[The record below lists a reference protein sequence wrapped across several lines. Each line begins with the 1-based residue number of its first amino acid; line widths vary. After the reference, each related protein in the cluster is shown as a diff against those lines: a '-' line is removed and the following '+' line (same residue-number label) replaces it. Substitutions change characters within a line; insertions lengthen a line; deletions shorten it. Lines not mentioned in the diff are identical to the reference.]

1 MIEIKPFRGVTYN
14 KNKIDD
20 FDLVTAPPYDVI
32 SPRERDDLYKKN
44 KYNIVRLILGKE
56 YSTDNKRNNRYSRA
70 ANFIEKWMQEKVLV
84 RDEKPCLYVYLQEFK
99 DLQTK
104 KKIKRLGFIA
114 CFKLQ
119 EFSKKNIFPH
129 ELTLSKPKADRFKLI
144 KSTSSNYSPV
154 FSLYSD
160 KKKKV
165 DSILKKALKKKPF
178 LKVRDENATLHKL
191 YKISDKKIISQIVKG
206 LKNKKLFIADGHHRY
221 ETALNY
227 KKHIAKGGKRF
238 VDVEASSTLM
248 YFTNLNSTG
257 LKIYPI
263 HRALRNLSEKAIENL
278 IDKLSAFFTIKKAA
292 SKNEMLKIVLSSRP
306 KEYIFG
312 LYFHKDFY
320 ILRLKDKNLPAK
332 AAGMK
337 KASKVDKLNV
347 SLLHNLVIDKI
358 LKADVEDDVYY
369 MKNPDSVIRETNKR
383 KNRLGLF
390 LAPIKAEEIIEA
402 ALNNERMPR
411 KTTYFYPKLY
421 SGLVINKMNRP

>member
-1 MIEIKPFRGVTYN
+1 MIEIKPFRGVIYN
-14 KNKIDD
+14 KNKIAD

-32 SPRERDDLYKKN
+32 SSKERDELYKKN
-44 KYNIVRLILGKE
+44 EYNIIRLILGKE
-56 YSTDNKRNNRYSRA
+56 YNSDDKRNNRYSRA
-70 ANFIEKWMQEKVLV
+70 ANFIEKWMKKDVLI

-104 KKIKRLGFIA
+104 KIVKRLGFIA
-114 CFKLQ
+114 RFKLQ

-144 KSTSSNYSPV
+144 KATSSNYSPV

-160 KKKKV
+160 KNKKAEQIIKKV
-165 DSILKKALKKKPF
+165 LKRKPF
-178 LKVRDENATLHKL
+178 LKVKDDNHTLHKL
-191 YKISDKKIISQIVKG
+191 YKVSDEKVINSITKS

-227 KKHIAKGGKRF
+227 KKHIAKDGKRSKEI
-238 VDVEASSTLM
+238 EADSTLM
-248 YFTNLNSTG
+248 YLTNVNSPG

-263 HRALRNLSEKAIENL
+263 HRSLRNLSEKVIENL
-278 IDKLSAFFTIKKAA
+278 NDKLSKFFHIKKVK
-292 SKNEMLKIVLSSRP
+292 SKNEMLKMVLCSKP
-306 KEYIFG
+306 KDYIFG
-312 LYFHKDFY
+312 LYFQKDFCV
-320 ILRLKDKNLPAK
+320 LKLKDRSLPAK
-332 AAGMK
+332 AAGKK

-358 LKADVEDDVYY
+358 LKADFEDDVYY
-369 MKNPDSVIRETNKR
+369 MKNPDSIIRETNKR

-390 LAPIKAEEIIEA
+390 LAPIKAEEIIEV

-421 SGLVINKMNRP
+421 SGLVINKMDRP